1 MGNLRKVIASISLV
15 AILSTFAVTNAAF
28 AKSPFTD
35 VPDSHWFT
43 KDGWDVKA
51 KDAGIFT
58 KTTAMPD
65 AKVIRADMAMMVAA
79 AAGLNMTSLEA
90 FPSGVFTDVKSTD
103 YWYKSLQ
110 AGRQANVFSEK
121 PKFDAVGV
129 TNRAQAAKVIV
140 QAFGLT
146 PATPKTKTLSDINL
160 SYTGADA
167 WMNNIYTAYCYGLVK
182 GGTYMPG
189 NDVTRAEFAKMLIVA
204 KDAPTLKAECT
215 SGPVVDNP
223 PVEVL
228 GGDVSVSMSDSSPD
242 AATLADGTAFD
253 KLLSLDLSAGSDGA
267 KVEEITVTSFG
278 KVSDSLVKVSV
289 WKDGVRVGNVVSLS
303 ESKAT
308 VSFNTPV
315 VIPANGDVQLDI
327 AVNLDSTIGSGT
339 VGVSID
345 AADDIVLDGGTV
357 DGDFP
362 IESPEFGIVDGSN
375 SVAAA
380 TFDVVNLASTNRAI
394 DPQLAY
400 KLTTFK
406 ISETASKEDV
416 VFEGITL
423 FNNGNTSD
431 KDLQNITV
439 KDQEGKTLG
448 SVEQTT
454 DKIANI
460 MFDEPYTMKQGT
472 SRNFDVYVDVVGG
485 STRTAQFIIQNDYDV
500 SIVGVKSK
508 SSIIPTAGS
517 NTDTS
522 FPMGDL
528 TTGNAG
534 YNFVT
539 VNEGSASLAK
549 DNASPSGDVTL
560 GSSDVILGTFNIQ
573 AQGEDIELQK
583 VALDFSNGS
592 SRAATTG
599 DTTSYFDCIQSSGA
613 TSCDGTTQNDLQ
625 GSIKLVTTEG
635 KTLYTVSAST
645 LKLWNYT
652 DRATYATLSAYQ
664 TVKAGEQLKLNIVGS
679 IGSNASYTGAGES
692 LKVGINKMYY
702 YKKASLKYA
711 DTGSATANTM
721 SVTTSSLSVSSDTSY
736 GAQTVVAGTSNVK
749 LGAFNIKG
757 SSGEKVNVT
766 SIALQVDNSSNNS
779 TDIKNLKVY
788 KGVDSTGTQ
797 LGVTQA
803 SVTDATDLTLSVT
816 GFMLEKGEEAKISVY
831 GDVASSYTDGN
842 TSTVKVAASG
852 VSGTGQTS
860 QSSASGPS
868 SQLSLQVV
876 TVNTS
881 GTLTLAVADDTAVSK
896 ILVAGTAYTDT
907 DANVAKFK
915 FTASKAEDIYLTRV
929 ALRLNTDA
937 ADAAVS
943 GAAIYGSTNAAQLGD
958 LIGTVHSMQSDSTR
972 PGYIQWDW
980 TDTSRPKIAS
990 NSSYYIT
997 VKANI
1002 VSSSQADVS
1011 ATGPKFIL
1019 ADVRSEGSSQLLP
1032 TNNAVDQ
1039 IPTTLILGT
1048 FAAPSAATDLAA
1060 ALSATATT
1068 ITVGSDSST
1077 PANATGSGMLDN
1089 DGVGYYC
1096 YIDIDAAGGYPVA
1109 GGREIFYVVGADT
1122 PATTGVYQIQRGLFG
1137 TTAAAITP
1145 ATNNEHLYCVAA
1157 KAGNAMSVMNTKL
1170 TASTDTTGLDN
1181 SAKTAQKL
1189 AKVVFTAAANASD
1202 TNAND
1207 ATINKM
1213 RISVTASNADASSF
1227 VMYPDEQYN
1236 NATYAVTGKYV
1247 ADGVVEFNFGDADAN
1262 GTADTTFSATAYDTV
1277 SEGQSRTYDIKANT
1291 TTGTNGSLD
1300 VSIAKT
1306 GTAATGTYG
1315 SDADVSWSDN
1325 YGTTIAWLNQSGTVV
1340 NLRYF
1345 SSASSTGTPDT
1356 TAPVISCTSSCM
1368 VSQTTG
1374 NTMTAGDVH
1383 GFTFSEAMS
1392 QVTFT
1397 DVKMTTA
1404 GTITADFAAQGVADG
1419 TLFSFATAGAATV
1432 ASYTP
1437 SWASSTS
1444 FRLTVGVVGGTASN
1458 TYEGVVTPSSTLF
1471 MDVYGNAG
1479 PTGTATTAW

>member
-146 PATPKTKTLSDINL
+146 PATPKTKTLSDVNL

-182 GGTYMPG
+182 GGTFMPG

-215 SGPVVDNP
+215 PGEVVDNP
-223 PVEVL
+223 PVEVT

-253 KLLSLDLSAGSDGA
+253 KLLSLNLSAGPDGA

-308 VSFNTPV
+308 VAFNTPV
-315 VIPANGDVQLDI
+315 VIAANDEIQLDI

-345 AADDIVLDGGTV
+345 AADDIVLDGGAV
-357 DGDFP
+357 DGSFP

-416 VFEGITL
+416 TFEGITL

-460 MFDEPYTMKQGT
+460 VFDEPYTMKQGT
-472 SRNFDVYVDVVGG
+472 SRNFDVYVDVIGG
-485 STRTAQFIIQNDYDV
+485 STRTAQFIVQNDYDV
-500 SIVGVKSK
+500 SILGVKSK

-549 DNASPSGDVTL
+549 DNSSPSGDITL

-583 VALDFSNGS
+583 VALDFSNGET
-592 SRAATTG
+592 RANATNTTG
-599 DTTSYFDCIQSSGA
+599 YFDYVDGSS
-613 TSCDGTTQNDLQ
+613 TTTDLV
-625 GSIKLVTTEG
+625 GSVKVQTTTG
-635 KTLYTVSAST
+635 KTLYTVSAQT
-645 LKLWNYT
+645 AKLWNYT

-664 TVKAGEQLKLNIVGS
+664 TVKAGESLKLNIVGS
-679 IGSNASYTGAGES
+679 INSSASYTGAGEN

-721 SVTTSSLSVSSDTSY
+721 AVTTSSLSVSSDTSY

-788 KGVDSTGTQ
+788 KGVDNTGTQ

-816 GFMLEKGEEAKISVY
+816 GFMLEKGEEVKISVY
-831 GDVASSYTDGN
+831 GDVASNYGN
-842 TSTVKVAASG
+842 GATSTVKIAASG

-881 GTLTLAVADDTAVSK
+881 GTLTLAVADDTAVAK
-896 ILVAGTAYTDT
+896 ILVAGTSYTDA
-907 DANVAKFK
+907 DANVSKFK
-915 FTASKAEDIYLTRV
+915 LTASKAEDIYLTRV
-929 ALRLNTDA
+929 AVRLNTDA

-943 GAAIYGSTNAAQLGD
+943 GGAIYGSTNAAQLGD

-1011 ATGPKFIL
+1011 STGPKFIL
-1019 ADVRSEGSSQLLP
+1019 ADVKAEGASQLLP
-1032 TNNAVDQ
+1032 TAGTNPATIIAGTWAQ
-1039 IPTTLILGT
+1039 PTT
-1048 FAAPSAATDLAA
+1048 ATDLAA
-1060 ALSATATT
+1060 ALSASATS
-1068 ITVGSDSST
+1068 ISVGSDSST
-1077 PANATGSGMLDN
+1077 PADATGNGMLDN
-1089 DGVGYYC
+1089 DVGYYC
-1096 YIDIDAAGGYPVA
+1096 FVEVDDADDAPDYAGTE
-1109 GGREIFYVVGADT
+1109 EIFYVMGEDT
-1122 PATTGVYQIQRGLFG
+1122 PAGTAGVYQIQRGLFG
-1137 TTAAAITP
+1137 TTAAAVTP
-1145 ATNNEHLYCVAA
+1145 AGNNDELFCVAA
-1157 KAGNAMSVMNTKL
+1157 KTGNLMAVMNTKL

-1189 AKVVFTAAANASD
+1189 AKVVFTAAANAAD

-1247 ADGVVEFNFGDADAN
+1247 ADGVVEFNFGDANAD
-1262 GTADTTFSATAYDTV
+1262 GTADTTFSATSYDTV

-1300 VSIAKT
+1300 ISIAKT
-1306 GTAATGTYG
+1306 GTAAAGTYG

-1325 YGTTIAWLNQSGTVV
+1325 YGTTLAWLNQTGTIV

-1356 TAPVISCTSSCM
+1356 TAPVISCTASCM
-1368 VSQTTG
+1368 VSQSADGTI
-1374 NTMTAGDVH
+1374 TAGDVH
-1383 GFTFSEAMS
+1383 GFTFSESMS

-1397 DVKMTTA
+1397 DVKMSVA

-1419 TLFSFATAGAATV
+1419 TLFSFATAGSATV

-1437 SWASSTS
+1437 SWNSATN
-1444 FRLTVGVVGGTASN
+1444 FRLTVGVVGGTA
-1458 TYEGVVTPSSTLF
+1458 TTEYEGVVTPSSTLF

>member
-35 VPDSHWFT
+35 VGDKHWFT
-43 KDGWDVKA
+43 TEGWDVKA

-65 AKVIRADMAMMVAA
+65 ASVIRADMAMMVAA

-121 PKFDAVGV
+121 PKFDATGV

-140 QAFGLT
+140 TAFGLT
-146 PATPKTKTLSDINL
+146 PATPKTKTMTDVNL

-182 GGTYMPG
+182 AGTFNPG
-189 NDVTRAEFAKMLIVA
+189 ANVTRAEFAKMLIVA

-215 SGPVVDNP
+215 KGTDVVP
-223 PVEVL
+223 PVTVT
-228 GGDVSVSMSDSSPD
+228 GGDVSVSMADSSPD
-242 AATLADGTAFD
+242 ASTLADGTAFD
-253 KLLSLDLSAGSDGA
+253 KLLSLNLSAGPDGA
-267 KVEEITVTSFG
+267 KVEEVTVTSFG

-308 VSFNTPV
+308 IVFNTPV
-315 VIPANGDVQLDI
+315 VISANGDVQLDV

-339 VGVSID
+339 VGVSVN
-345 AADDIVLDGGTV
+345 AATDIVLDGGTV
-357 DGDFP
+357 NGSFP

-400 KLTTFK
+400 KVTTFK

-416 VFEGITL
+416 TFEGITL

-431 KDLQNITV
+431 KDLQNITI

-485 STRTAQFIIQNDYDV
+485 STRTAQFIVQNDYDV
-500 SIVGVKSK
+500 SILGTKSK
-508 SSIIPTAGS
+508 SSIIPTAGAV
-517 NTDTS
+517 DTS
-522 FPMGDL
+522 FPIGDL
-528 TTGNAG
+528 VSTNPG
-534 YNFVT
+534 YNFFT
-539 VNEGSASLAK
+539 VNEGSASLSK
-549 DNASPSGDVTL
+549 DNSSPSGDVTL
-560 GSSDVILGTFNIQ
+560 GSSDVILGTFTVQ

-583 VALDFSNGS
+583 VALDFSGVAGS
-592 SRAATTG
+592 ATLG
-599 DTTSYFDCIQSSGA
+599 SYSGALNASSTSGYFDCAASA
-613 TSCDGTTQNDLQ
+613 SCDLVGSVKLQ
-625 GSIKLVTTEG
+625 TVTG
-635 KTLYTVSAST
+635 KTLYTVSSSTAS
-645 LKLWNYT
+645 LWNNT
-652 DRATYATLSAYQ
+652 PTYATLSAYQ
-664 TVKAGEQLKLNIVGS
+664 TIKAGEPLKLNIVGS
-679 IGSNASYTGAGES
+679 INSNSTYTGAGES

-711 DTGSATANTM
+711 DTSSATANAM
-721 SVTTSSLSVSSDTSY
+721 AVTTSALSVSSDTSY

-788 KGVDSTGTQ
+788 KGIDSKGTQ

-831 GDVASSYTDGN
+831 GDVASSYGDGA
-842 TSTVKVAASG
+842 TSTVKIAASG

-896 ILVAGTAYTDT
+896 LLVAGTDYTASDS
-907 DANVAKFK
+907 NVAKFK
-915 FTASKAEDIYLTRV
+915 FTANKAEDLYLTRV
-929 ALRLNTDA
+929 AVRLNTDA
-937 ADAAVS
+937 ADASVS
-943 GAAIYGSTNAAQLGD
+943 GAAIYGSTNAAQLGE

-980 TDTSRPKIAS
+980 TDTSRPKILS

-1011 ATGPKFIL
+1011 GTGPKFIL
-1019 ADVRSEGSSQLLP
+1019 SDVKVEGASQLLP
-1032 TNNAVDQ
+1032 TNNGLDQ
-1039 IPTTLILGT
+1039 IPTTIVMGT
-1048 FAAPSAATDLAA
+1048 FTAPTTAVDLAA
-1060 ALSATATT
+1060 SLTATATT
-1068 ITVGSDSST
+1068 ITVGSASAT
-1077 PANATGSGMLDN
+1077 PADATGSGILDN

-1096 YIDIDAAGGYPVA
+1096 YVDIDNAGGYPIA

-1122 PATTGVYQIQRGLFG
+1122 PGTTGVYQIQRGLFG
-1137 TTAAAITP
+1137 TTAAAIT
-1145 ATNNEHLYCVAA
+1145 AAGNDDKIFCVAA
-1157 KAGNAMSVMNTKL
+1157 KAGNLMGVMNTKL

-1189 AKVVFTAAANASD
+1189 AKVVFTAAANAAD

-1236 NATYAVTGKYV
+1236 SATYAVTGKYV
-1247 ADGVVEFNFGDADAN
+1247 ADGVVEFNFGDSDAN
-1262 GTADTTFSATAYDTV
+1262 GSADTTFSSTVYDTV

-1306 GTAATGTYG
+1306 GTSGAGTYG

-1325 YGTTIAWLNQSGTVV
+1325 YGTTVAWLNQSGTIV

-1356 TAPVISCTSSCM
+1356 TPPVLSS
-1368 VSQTTG
+1368 VAQSG
-1374 NTMTAGDVH
+1374 NGDSNYTV
-1383 GFTFSEAMS
+1383 GETLTFTFSEDMS
-1392 QVTFT
+1392 QVTLAS
-1397 DVKMTTA
+1397 VAKATTV
-1404 GTITADFAAQGVADG
+1404 GTITATFTSQGVVAG
-1419 TLFSFATAGAATV
+1419 TLFSFGTV
-1432 ASYTP
+1432 AGVAGITFTP
-1437 SWASSTS
+1437 SWSSS
-1444 FRLTVGVVGGTASN
+1444 SVLLLTPIAVGTAGTSP
-1458 TYEGVVTPSSTLF
+1458 TGAVTPSQTLF
-1471 MDVYGNAG
+1471 MDIYGNAG
-1479 PTGTATTAW
+1479 VTGTPSVSNT

>member
-204 KDAPTLKAECT
+204 KDAPTLKAECIKGT
-215 SGPVVDNP
+215 DVVP
-223 PVEVL
+223 PVEVT

-253 KLLSLDLSAGSDGA
+253 KLLSLDLSAGPDGA

-308 VSFNTPV
+308 IVFNTPV
-315 VIPANGDVQLDI
+315 VISANGDVQLDI

-339 VGVSID
+339 VGVSVD
-345 AADDIVLDGGTV
+345 AATDIVLDGGTV

-448 SVEQTT
+448 SIEQSI
-454 DKIANI
+454 DKIATI
-460 MFDEPYTMKQGT
+460 SFDEPYTMKQGT

-528 TTGNAG
+528 ASSAAG
-534 YNFVT
+534 YNFIT
-539 VNEGSASLAK
+539 VNEGSASLSK
-549 DNASPSGDVTL
+549 DNSSPSGDVTL
-560 GSSDVILGTFNIQ
+560 GSSDVILGTFTVQ

-583 VALDFSNGS
+583 VALDFSGVADSATLGS
-592 SRAATTG
+592 YSSAALNASS
-599 DTTSYFDCIQSSGA
+599 TSNYFDCAASV
-613 TSCDGTTQNDLQ
+613 SCDLVGSVKLQ
-625 GSIKLVTTEG
+625 TVTG
-635 KTLYTVSAST
+635 KTLYTVSSSTAS
-645 LKLWNYT
+645 LWNNT
-652 DRATYATLSAYQ
+652 PTYATLSAYQ
-664 TVKAGEQLKLNIVGS
+664 TIKAGEPLKLNIVGS
-679 IGSNASYTGAGES
+679 INSSTTYTGAGES
-692 LKVGINKMYY
+692 LKVGINKLYY

-711 DTGSATANTM
+711 DTASSTANTM
-721 SVTTSSLSVSSDTSY
+721 AVTTSSLSVSSDTSY